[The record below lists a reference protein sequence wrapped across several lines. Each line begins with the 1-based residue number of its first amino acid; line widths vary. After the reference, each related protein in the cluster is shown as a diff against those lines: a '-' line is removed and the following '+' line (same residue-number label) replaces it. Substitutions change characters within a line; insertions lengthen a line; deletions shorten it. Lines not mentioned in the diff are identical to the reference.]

1 MMGWL
6 LAVLGSIF
14 GALLLGGL
22 IQLVQT
28 WRRRRRRILWE
39 DALKQIFSAKQEG
52 RLLTSADIAGRL
64 GLSQS
69 SMLRLAR
76 ALESAGWVRSRA
88 DVLEPTEKGERLGAL
103 MPLAIAILVCAFVAS
118 LAHLFQGVGIS
129 GPV

>member
-14 GALLLGGL
+14 GVLLLGGL
-22 IQLVQT
+22 IELVRA
-28 WRRRRRRILWE
+28 WRRRRRILWE
-39 DALKQIFSAKQEG
+39 DALKQISSAKQEG

-64 GLSQS
+64 GLSRGA
-69 SMLRLAR
+69 MLRLAR

-129 GPV
+129 IPV